1 MTAPYT
7 SDSYQG
13 IIDAFNAVR
22 AAQGEQKY
30 GYDPNYRG
38 IIEAILDLKKWGQ
51 AGDGDYPPGWQP
63 EYDND
68 GNVIGGEWN
77 PAPGQRNALV

>member
-13 IIDAFNAVR
+13 IIDAFNTVR
-22 AAQGEQKY
+22 AAQGETKY

-38 IIEAILDLKKWGQ
+38 IIDAILDLKNGVKLVTVIILL
-51 AGDGDYPPGWQP
+51 AGCL
-63 EYDND
+63 NMTKM
-68 GNVIGGEWN
+68 
-77 PAPGQRNALV
+77 AT